1 MIGNIIYSN
10 SSFIHVI
17 SQCYY
22 DLYVNILD
30 GLIDKVSVLYLD
42 EMFVY
47 SFLYISKLYK
57 REWFRSKHIF
67 SVNRNGF
74 C

>member
-30 GLIDKVSVLYLD
+30 WLIDKVSVLYLD

-47 SFLYISKLYK
+47 FLLYISKLHK

-67 SVNRNGF
+67 FVIRNGF
-74 C
+74 G